1 MTRTV
6 YDNDMTA
13 HVWAQQKQESGRSN
27 NGNFYFEGAA
37 LYSYGSHYVVGII
50 DKAGRAWL
58 NSDISTVTTNGKH
71 KPAARRAVYGRESY
85 SIPSLTGIWRAILA
99 LAGDHA
105 AIPYFVRETAA
116 ERRAEQAA
124 FIKRELES
132 YFKANWQAFGPDS
145 KAAAILWRGVSPS
158 GKWAAAYARFKAK
171 ADKASARAKAAT
183 LRIDREAAA
192 RFAAT
197 PVAMIR
203 ARMAEIANNASDWQR
218 EFQLSEYCADLAD
231 AHKAAGGKRIKA
243 AVWNRLKLA
252 RELKRR
258 FVDSPAGRRVARK
271 HIATLRRLLGGDY
284 HAPAHMSPAG
294 VREALARMEMES
306 RRAIMEHCHMLP
318 AMRSA
323 WAERLE
329 ALFAEQRAADAI
341 IDAERLEAERAERE
355 AWLANAPD
363 APRYAYQLKGPRGS
377 ALIRAEGAEIDGCAV
392 AAGELVTSQG
402 ARVPLAHAV
411 RVFGFVRAVR
421 ERGQAWERKAG
432 VGPRAGHFTVDSVEP
447 DGSFRA
453 GCHYIAWEET
463 ERLAR
468 LLGVWDCPAT
478 ALAGDEAEAA

>member
-1 MTRTV
+1 MQTV
-6 YDNDMTA
+6 FDNAMTA
-13 HVWAQQKQESGRSN
+13 HVWAQQKQSEGRSN
-27 NGNFYFEGAA
+27 NGNFYFEGPT

-58 NSDISTVTTNGKH
+58 NSDSSTMTTSGKH
-71 KPAARRAVYGRESY
+71 KPAAWRAVRHLESY
-85 SIPSLTGIWRAILA
+85 SIPSLTGIYRAILA

-105 AIPYFVRETAA
+105 AIPYLARETAA
-116 ERRAEQAA
+116 ERREIRRGW
-124 FIKRELES
+124 IKRELES
-132 YFKANWQAFGPDS
+132 YFAHNWQAFPPES
-145 KAAAILWRGVSPS
+145 EAAAILWRGVSPS

-183 LRIDREAAA
+183 LRLDRASAA

-218 EFQLSEYCADLAD
+218 ERQLSEYCADLSA

-243 AVWNRLKLA
+243 AVWTRLKLA

-271 HIATLRRLLGGDY
+271 HIASLRRLAGGDY
-284 HAPAHMSPAG
+284 QAPAHFSDAQK
-294 VREALARMEMES
+294 REALARLEMES
-306 RRAIMEHCHMLP
+306 RRAVMEHCHMPP

-329 ALFAEQRAADAI
+329 ALFAEQRAAAAI
-341 IDAERLEAERAERE
+341 IDAERMAAQAAERA
-355 AWLANAPD
+355 AWIAGEGPA
-363 APRYAYQLKGPRGS
+363 YAYQLKGPRDS

-421 ERGQAWERKAG
+421 ERGQAWERKGG

-468 LLGVWDCPAT
+468 ELGIWDCPAT
-478 ALAGDEAEAA
+478 ALAGETDAEAA

>member
-1 MTRTV
+1 MARKV
-6 YDNDMTA
+6 YDNAMTA
-13 HVWAQQKQESGRSN
+13 HVWAQQNQDEGRSN
-27 NGNFYFEGAA
+27 NGNFYFVGPVI
-37 LYSYGSHYVVGII
+37 YSYGSHFVAGVIDESGVAWINADSYSPSTAKHMSYV
-50 DKAGRAWL
+50 
-58 NSDISTVTTNGKH
+58 
-71 KPAARRAVYGRESY
+71 RRAVRGTYY
-85 SIPSLTGIWRAILA
+85 HVPSLTGIYRAIH
-99 LAGDHA
+99 DRHDSSRA
-105 AIPYFVRETAA
+105 ACV
-116 ERRAEQAA
+116 
-124 FIKRELES
+124 KRELES
-132 YFKANWQAFGPDS
+132 YFKSNWESFPADS
-145 KAAAILWRGVSPS
+145 KAAATLWAHVSPS

-183 LRIDREAAA
+183 LRLDRASAAS
-192 RFAAT
+192 FAAT
-197 PVAMIR
+197 PVSMIR
-203 ARMAEIANNASDWQR
+203 ARMAEIMNNASDWQR
-218 EFQLSEYCADLAD
+218 ERQLTEYVTGLYH

-243 AVWNRLKLA
+243 AVWERLKLA

-258 FVDSPAGRRVARK
+258 FVDSTAGRRVARK

-284 HAPAHMSPAG
+284 QPLAYFSDAQK
-294 VREALARMEMES
+294 REALARLEMES

-323 WAERLE
+323 WAERIE
-329 ALFAEQRAADAI
+329 ALFAEQRAAAAI

-363 APRYAYQLKGPRGS
+363 APRYAYNLKGPRGS